1 MKKRILTIATCIIAL
16 FAVSCSQETYL
27 EPKNTITK
35 GNTERIDT
43 LSYAY
48 GIRIGNDIAN
58 QLPLQQADYNTII
71 NTFEEAIMNSKAVF
85 NVGDVKICIDSMNAI
100 GMKHF
105 GQEFNSKIIMAL
117 NDSTGNTQIFNDEN
131 EKLLFSTFIGANI
144 GFGLSKSNLPLQT
157 TWLLKGINDIKEN
170 KRELD
175 DNTINSFMQNYY
187 MVVLPNEKKADSE
200 KWLSMVEK
208 ESGVKKTASGILY
221 RIEKAGDSKIMPVND
236 EDKVKVLYT
245 GRNCYGD
252 VFDSNIWNDMPKE
265 RQEMMK
271 QYNPE
276 IEGKDNPIE
285 FALNGVIKGWTEGMK
300 LVGKGGKITLWI
312 PSELAYGERGQG
324 IIGPNAA
331 LRFDVELLEVNGK

>member
-27 EPKNTITK
+27 EPKNTITE

-48 GIRIGNDIAN
+48 GIKIGNDI
-58 QLPLQQADYNTII
+58 ADYNTII

-131 EKLLFSTFIGANI
+131 DKLLFSTFIGANI

-170 KRELD
+170 KR
-175 DNTINSFMQNYY
+175 
-187 MVVLPNEKKADSE
+187 
-200 KWLSMVEK
+200 
-208 ESGVKKTASGILY
+208 
-221 RIEKAGDSKIMPVND
+221 
-236 EDKVKVLYT
+236 
-245 GRNCYGD
+245 
-252 VFDSNIWNDMPKE
+252 
-265 RQEMMK
+265 
-271 QYNPE
+271 
-276 IEGKDNPIE
+276 
-285 FALNGVIKGWTEGMK
+285 
-300 LVGKGGKITLWI
+300 
-312 PSELAYGERGQG
+312 
-324 IIGPNAA
+324 
-331 LRFDVELLEVNGK
+331 